1 MTGRQL
7 RHHPPSSSS
16 NNNSSSG
23 GGPPVSHTEMFPQSL
38 SLSLNYGGRG
48 EGFDTSLEVKINFL
62 KIFLIFS
69 LKINFS
75 NNFQAKIPLTL
86 QFEGSI
92 RQFSN
97 GLRALSIVE
106 GISGNLAGG
115 DNTVSLH
122 IYFNQFIEIIKKMI
136 I

>member
-7 RHHPPSSSS
+7 RHHPPSSS

-23 GGPPVSHTEMFPQSL
+23 GGPPVPRTEMFPQSL

-62 KIFLIFS
+62 KIFLLFS
-69 LKINFS
+69 LKN

-86 QFEGSI
+86 QFENSI

-122 IYFNQFIEIIKKMI
+122 II
-136 I
+136 